1 MTRSTGGNGA
11 SGGATEAR
19 TRRVGRIA
27 SGRGATEGEKRRS
40 GTGSVEVSMKGGSG
54 RGTVEG
60 TGVAEPADPPSA
72 PSREVREGKGVRG
85 GGFPPGRRGEGA
97 RDPSTLRLSPEAG
110 EWRRVRLGWDV
121 WTRSTRAKPRDRAAV
136 RKASSSRSEKA
147 RSRAYKKAYTVL
159 AQGGWATSA

>member
-40 GTGSVEVSMKGGSG
+40 GTGSAEVSMKGGSG

-60 TGVAEPADPPSA
+60 TGVAEPADPPFR
-72 PSREVREGKGVRG
+72 PIG
-85 GGFPPGRRGEGA
+85 GGEGGEGGQGRGVPAGKEGGRGA
-97 RDPSTLRLSPEAG
+97 RPINTPFVSRSRGMEAG
-110 EWRRVRLGWDV
+110 PLGLGCLDTFHQGKT
-121 WTRSTRAKPRDRAAV
+121 TRPG
-136 RKASSSRSEKA
+136 SSA
-147 RSRAYKKAYTVL
+147 
-159 AQGGWATSA
+159 